1 MRTSQPLHRV
11 RFGPFSLDLKTG
23 ELHRGEQK
31 VRLQEQPFQI
41 LKMLLEH
48 PGEVVSRE
56 EIRNTLWSDD
66 TIVEFD
72 NGVHGA
78 IKRLRLAL
86 RDSAEEPRYIE
97 TLPRKGYRFIYPL
110 EIPATEET
118 VPEPSVGLALPEPR
132 VDADSLAARTPAA
145 ESKKIAHRKSFVS
158 AGLIVVASILF
169 LVASYNYWINRR
181 GVADTSQAPL
191 VLPLTTYEGIEG
203 EPSFSPDGNHVAF
216 VWNGEARDNED
227 IYIKQ
232 IGVEP
237 PRRLTTH
244 PGPEFS
250 PAWSPDGQVIAAL
263 RLGYNKA
270 FVSLIPVNG
279 GQGRQIGELPT
290 SRVPAMQPLKGRRLC
305 WHPRGAWLA
314 VAYDQ
319 EAPNS
324 PAAIFLLSSETGERR
339 QLTFP
344 APVDRGDTN
353 PAFSPDGRSLAFAR
367 FGSGSWEIYSLRLTD
382 ELLPESDPR
391 QLTFG
396 NQWSVSP
403 VWMPGGKE
411 IVYVAGSDISSARL
425 WRISADNPGKPQ
437 PLPFS
442 AQGTTL
448 DPAVSLDKGRLV
460 YRDWSL
466 DINLWRC
473 QIPEKEGHPAPQSK
487 LRPST
492 RTQSLAQYSPD
503 GRTILYVS
511 YVSGNGEIWVCDE
524 NGSNPLQLTHLAG
537 PTPLSPRWSPD
548 GRDIIFYAGST
559 GKSQLY
565 VIPAKGGQVRQLTRT
580 SFNEQGGS
588 YSQDGQWIYF
598 TSDRSGVFQIWK
610 MPAAGGEATQ
620 ITRQGGSQPR
630 ESTDGQSLFYL
641 KLNAQD
647 NDFSELWKVPASGG
661 EETRL
666 LEAGCR
672 SGVCE
677 GIFRGNFDVKPHGI
691 YYAALPDFQK
701 TQFRFLDY
709 ASGKVKHVATLD
721 KGILWGFSV
730 SPDEQSVLYTKSQ
743 GGAQSDLVL
752 VENFQ

>member
-1 MRTSQPLHRV
+1 MQTSQPLHLV
-11 RFGPFSLDLKTG
+11 RFGPFRLDLKTG

-56 EIRNTLWSDD
+56 EIRKTLWSDG

-110 EIPATEET
+110 EIPVTEET
-118 VPEPSVGLALPEPR
+118 VPERPVGLAPPEPR
-132 VDADSLAARTPAA
+132 VDADSPAARTPPA
-145 ESKKIAHRKSFVS
+145 ESKKIAYPKSS
-158 AGLIVVASILF
+158 LAAGLIVIASTLF
-169 LVASYNYWINRR
+169 LVAGYNYWINRQ
-181 GVADTSQAPL
+181 GVADTSQAAL
-191 VLPLTTYEGIEG
+191 VVPLTTYEGVEG
-203 EPSFSPDGNHVAF
+203 EPSFSPDGNQVAF

-244 PGPEFS
+244 PGPDFS
-250 PAWSPDGQVIAAL
+250 PAWSPDGQVIGAL
-263 RLGYNKA
+263 RVGYKKA

-279 GQGRQIGELPT
+279 GPGRQIAELPT

-305 WHPRGAWLA
+305 WHPGGEWLA
-314 VAYDQ
+314 VACDQ
-319 EAPNS
+319 EAQET
-324 PAAIFLLSSETGERR
+324 PAAIFLLSPKTGERR

-344 APVDRGDTN
+344 APEDRGDTN

-367 FGSGSWEIYSLRLTD
+367 FGSASWEIYSIRLTD
-382 ELLPESDPR
+382 KLLPGSDPR

-396 NQWSVSP
+396 HQWSASP
-403 VWMPGGKE
+403 AWMPGGKE
-411 IVYVAGSDISSARL
+411 IVYISGSDISSARL
-425 WRISADNPGKPQ
+425 WRISADHPGKPQ
-437 PLPFS
+437 PMPFS
-442 AQGTTL
+442 AQGTAL
-448 DPAVSLDKGRLV
+448 DPAVSLEKSRLV

-473 QIPEKEGHPAPQSK
+473 RIPETEGHPVPQSK

-524 NGSNPLQLTHLAG
+524 DGSNPLQLTHLAG

-548 GRDIIFYAGST
+548 GRDIIFHAGST

-565 VIPAKGGQVRQLTRT
+565 IVRASGGQVRRLAQTV
-580 SFNEQGGS
+580 FNDQAGS

-598 TSDRSGVFQIWK
+598 ASDRSGALQIWK
-610 MPAAGGEATQ
+610 MRAAGGEPTQ
-620 ITRQGGSQPR
+620 ITSEGGSQPR
-630 ESTDGQSLFYL
+630 ESTDGQTLFYL
-641 KLNAQD
+641 KLNPKD
-647 NDFSELWKVPASGG
+647 NDSSELWKVPVSGG

-666 LEAGCR
+666 LQGDFR
-672 SGVCE
+672 E
-677 GIFRGNFDVKPHGI
+677 GIFRSNFDVKERGI
-691 YYAALPDFQK
+691 YYAVLPDFQK
-701 TQFRFLDY
+701 TQFRFFDY
-709 ASGKVKHVATLD
+709 ASGEVKHIATLE

-752 VENFQ
+752 VENFR